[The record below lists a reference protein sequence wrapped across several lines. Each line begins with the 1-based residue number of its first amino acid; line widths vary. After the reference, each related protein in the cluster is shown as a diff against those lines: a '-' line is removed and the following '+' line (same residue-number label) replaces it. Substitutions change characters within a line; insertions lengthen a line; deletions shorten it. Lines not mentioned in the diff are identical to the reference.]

1 MSGRIFS
8 LENIWKNLLIGH
20 TKYMRLRTDEEFPNN
35 ELKKMQQKLKN
46 LAKFSVNS
54 ESLEEL

>member
-1 MSGRIFS
+1 
-8 LENIWKNLLIGH
+8 
-20 TKYMRLRTDEEFPNN
+20 MRLRTGEEFPNN